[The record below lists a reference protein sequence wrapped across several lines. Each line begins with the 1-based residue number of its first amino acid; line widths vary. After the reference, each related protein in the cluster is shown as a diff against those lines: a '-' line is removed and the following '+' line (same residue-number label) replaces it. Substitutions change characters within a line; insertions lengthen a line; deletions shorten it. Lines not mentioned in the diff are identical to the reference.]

1 MPKLNKIQTEKPD
14 QGKDEVVDLESFIQ
28 KKKIQNNA
36 LKKIIE
42 KINSTE
48 VKK

>member
-1 MPKLNKIQTEKPD
+1 MPKQINTKTENPGQENNEMK
-14 QGKDEVVDLESFIQ
+14 DLESFIQ

-42 KINSTE
+42 KLNSTE
-48 VKK
+48 AKK